1 MSSNKKISPTLTLL
15 VLAINAFAI
24 GSTEFISVGLLPMI
38 VKSFHISLATAG
50 LTVSLYALGVTIGAP
65 LLTMLTGRVN
75 RKTLMLMIMLVFI
88 AGNLLSAFA
97 PAFSVLL
104 IGRVIASLAHGLFMS
119 TSTVI
124 AADVV
129 EPSKRASAIAMMFT
143 GLTVATVVGVPLGTF
158 IGQISHWSMSFI
170 FISIIGI
177 IGLIASYFLVPAH
190 LPVPGKLDLAGIKRI
205 FTNKSLVLS
214 FIITALGY
222 GGTFAAYTYISPILE
237 NKFGFSANTVVIILI
252 AYGVMV
258 AIGNTLGGKF
268 SNKHVLPSLVKMFS
282 LLAGSLLLMYVSIL
296 IGNAILGLA
305 TTVIL
310 GLFAFMNVPGLQL
323 YVVQLA
329 EEFVPKDITLASAFN
344 IAAFNIGI
352 TLGSLIGAQ
361 VTENL
366 SVSLTPLAGSLI
378 VAIALAMTI
387 FADKST
393 IKNASLTIDAEL
405 GQDLA

>member
-1 MSSNKKISPTLTLL
+1 MEKKVSPSLTLL
-15 VLAINAFAI
+15 ALAINAFAI

-38 VKSFHISLATAG
+38 VKSFDVSLSTAG

-65 LLTMLTGRVN
+65 LLTIFTGHLN
-75 RKTLMLMIMLVFI
+75 RKTLMLLIMLIFI

-97 PAFSVLL
+97 PTFAVLI
-104 IGRVIASLAHGLFMS
+104 IGRIIASLAHGIFMS

-158 IGQISHWSMSFI
+158 IGQQFVWNMSFI
-170 FISIIGI
+170 FISV
-177 IGLIASYFLVPAH
+177 IGLIGLLASYLLVPKN
-190 LPVPGKLDLAGIKRI
+190 LPIPGRVDLKGFKRI
-205 FTNKSLVLS
+205 FTNKPLVMS

-237 NKFGFSANTVVIILI
+237 DKFHFSASAIVIILI
-252 AYGVMV
+252 VYGLMV
-258 AIGNTLGGKF
+258 AVGNTLGGRF
-268 SNKHVLPSLVKMFS
+268 SNKNALKSLVNMFGLLILS
-282 LLAGSLLLMYVSIL
+282 LAFLYISIL
-296 IGNAILGLA
+296 VGNSILGLLA
-305 TTVIL
+305 VIIL

-329 EEFVPKDITLASAFN
+329 EEYVPKDITLASAVN

-352 TLGSLIGAQ
+352 TLGSLVGGQ
-361 VTENL
+361 VT
-366 SVSLTPLAGSLI
+366 SSIGVSLTPVAGAII
-378 VAIALAMTI
+378 VALALL
-387 FADKST
+387 
-393 IKNASLTIDAEL
+393 LTINAVRSS
-405 GQDLA
+405 QKDLVLEEI